1 MVIKIRLKTYIG
13 TLKPVNWI
21 KGSFMVLFGILHT
34 RFGIGVGRITNN
46 IYFGLPIY
54 FLVVISG
61 MLIVWAIRNSN
72 RAIEEN
78 KTYVKKIGI
87 VAFIFYFVALGLS
100 IFHTV
105 LYNLSF
111 LNVLIL
117 VSTGI
122 IWILTFRYGLNW
134 NKKGLLMN
142 ILISF
147 SFSFGII
154 YGAALNT
161 LIFPGLI
168 FLFFFGIFSLQI
180 SKDIISDSKRI
191 KENENE
197 TFMYIPVSIEIQ
209 KAHKISMLSEILAIL
224 FLIISIFLN
233 LINKTFYL
241 FFILPSVSIIAIAAI
256 LHLFMS
262 IEKTYYRIIKI
273 LLRFGMFF
281 AFTALLL
288 GSA

>member
-72 RAIEEN
+72 RAIEEK

-117 VSTGI
+117 VSIGI

-161 LIFPGLI
+161 LIFPSLI

-191 KENENE
+191 KEGENEN
-197 TFMYIPVSIEIQ
+197 FMYIPISKGIQ
-209 KAHKISMLSEILAIL
+209 KAHKISVLSEILALL
-224 FLIISIFLN
+224 FLVIPLFLD

-241 FFILPSVSIIAIAAI
+241 FFMLPSVGLIAVAVI

-273 LLRFGMFF
+273 LLRIGIFF
-281 AFTALLL
+281 AFIALLL